1 MLHNYSSTFVK
12 ISCISM
18 YILSKNDIFN
28 TLINSLRNY
37 LHIFVMSIKAGGHE
51 SNASATKKMY
61 GLNHFVY

>member
-1 MLHNYSSTFVK
+1 MLHNYSSTFFK

-51 SNASATKKMY
+51 INVSATKKLY